1 MHVYKKIILFTA
13 NVLIMSHLTIIAM
26 DDPMAVDEARESR
39 KRKRTREGDQQEN
52 AGAKPAKRQV
62 KNSINIAEVHA
73 RLKQVAEDQ
82 GYGYKYANLVELE
95 NLVQSFRSKQVVQVP
110 RFVGISNQQVT
121 SALGRVGF
129 DIAAQWRAV
138 VGGLDAASRK
148 AIFAS
153 KNIPASFWHAQK
165 IFIQNLN
172 AAFTRLASQENPFNL
187 TKDEVARL
195 QQLFVESADDK
206 LMVRSTGKED
216 TRTITNAGGN
226 ESVPNIEPTMAAVV
240 EAACTV
246 VDSYF
251 DEKSLSQRLGL
262 GDTTIFNEEIFC
274 PILIQRMI
282 REQGDIPS
290 CGVMFTEEAE
300 GGISYRDEVDE
311 HGRIKTSGITLIQAA
326 YGHNEG
332 VVNSKIVVDSYVAQN
347 IGRTPVFYPVI
358 REKTKRLKPAGP
370 DLVFADNPAD
380 KIYAPALSHAQL
392 VTLKSFGDALEQYY
406 GYPMDVEFVVR
417 DNTVWI
423 VQARPIVHKEERKTR
438 VPEYFPDLQSIQ
450 GTIFKGRTIGAFGGA
465 LVSVEH
471 QDECIV
477 NAKISGALTNYQTS
491 DRNKIKCIF
500 SGSDAPATSHE
511 ATTFRGEGK
520 PVFYVY
526 DVDALRQA
534 ASIGQGKKLIFSP
547 QQHCV
552 VVVDKDT
559 QPATQQGWVSY
570 PFPREL
576 SVRSLIFHAR
586 KRGWFRGKL
595 AGRAIDPQSHFNA
608 QELFAHLKSDDLE
621 FVQHAA
627 ECLPAL
633 LLRFIYRATKQVALD
648 ADLKEQMMS
657 IVDAAEILCENL
669 IELCKHNAPAVAR
682 LVPINFLEALLY
694 QQQFDAKVGYFSV
707 ATLYKAVAREH
718 LPAELDLLIA
728 NGITP
733 VCAEGRRQV
742 SSFAASIWGSVQLTL
757 QSIASLFSKKDDET
771 KRYEA
776 IDTRSFYVQL
786 KKLTRYAYSE
796 RVKTVWE
803 KFILILAQA
812 RGIQKRFIE
821 HLADFI
827 KQLAD
832 LEVLPL
838 WLNSSMVH
846 DVEALGQ
853 ELTFDSCAKRVL
865 QWRLQFETSR
875 ADYEFIKVLKK
886 KVHNFDINR
895 FSEPKKFNAAW
906 GEFKDMLLSAFM
918 SDKFMDML
926 NGAIQEAKTT
936 HSVSL
941 VGAATCGLFDAFIEV
956 FDTSIKAMKGSSAWK
971 TEEKLIAFKT
981 MLLAYSGVL
990 KRVVTDLQEKTIL
1003 EFKSR
1008 SNKTTIQS
1016 YLNLIDRLVQKS
1028 FSEKDLEPTPG
1039 VDATVFAMGSGHD
1052 WVQDKDSNK
1061 QPASAEDAYT
1071 IIHQSLLSCNARFMV
1086 ACGTQHVIISSL
1098 LKDYVDILQ
1107 QGVQG
1112 TENYGGLKQV
1122 GLSVDDKKM
1131 ALIYNFTLGSHGC
1144 RITLRQKVAKEAF
1157 TMEMNFFGGFPT
1169 EAYRWRNA
1177 AVIFLCYGCLNNTPV
1192 RLHTLHTHALSATLD
1207 GLQIKDKD
1215 GFVKCFKVILEH
1227 VKTDALEYI
1236 TYKEA
1241 DNVSFLD
1248 VVKMIKILQSMGE
1261 YGHNATQYLM
1271 QKIKNRMF
1279 DISWNG
1285 GFGSHTDE
1293 LIPLLCQAVEGG
1305 NSDLNKVV
1313 LQIFAYFATCNQAL
1327 PEALMVALKVV
1338 KSSRNDSVLNQ
1349 AKILLIILF
1358 EKGYGIKEFFLSAVD
1373 NVPHILTEYCVGD
1386 FYSNLI
1392 KKKII
1397 PEKKYVNAL
1406 DEMCQFAYEVF
1417 EKESTYFCISSDV
1430 KSLVLD
1436 LFMILL
1442 QNGRGFTEIKKLLK
1456 QKNFR
1461 FKYELEKLIAHYESS
1476 T

>member
-1 MHVYKKIILFTA
+1 MRKKIILFMA
-13 NVLIMSHLTIIAM
+13 NVLALSHLTIIAM
-26 DDPMAVDEARESR
+26 DDPMAVDETIESS
-39 KRKRTREGDQQEN
+39 KRKRTREGDQQES
-52 AGAKPAKRQV
+52 AGVKPAKQPA
-62 KNSINIAEVHA
+62 KNPTKIAEVHA
-73 RLKQVAEDQ
+73 RLKQVAEEQ

-95 NLVQSFRSKQVVQVP
+95 KLVTSFKSKQVVQVP

-138 VGGLDAASRK
+138 VGGLDAASRES
-148 AIFAS
+148 IFVS
-153 KNIPASFWHAQK
+153 KNISASFWHAQK

-172 AAFTRLASQENPFNL
+172 AAFKRLASQENPFNL

-226 ESVPNIEPTMAAVV
+226 ESVPNIEPTMQAVV
-240 EAACTV
+240 QAACTV
-246 VDSYF
+246 VGSYF
-251 DEKSLSQRLGL
+251 DEKSLNQRLGL
-262 GDTTIFNEEIFC
+262 GDRTIFNEEVFC

-282 REQGDIPS
+282 REQSDMPS

-332 VVNSKIVVDSYVAQN
+332 VVNSKIVVDSYIAQS

-358 REKTKRLKPAGP
+358 REKNKRLKPAGP
-370 DLVFADNPAD
+370 ELVFADNPVD
-380 KIYAPALSHAQL
+380 KIYASALSHKTL
-392 VTLKSFGDALEQYY
+392 VTLKYFAHALEQYY

-417 DNTVWI
+417 NNIVWI

-438 VPEYFPDLQSIQ
+438 VPEYFSDLQSVQ

-465 LVSVEH
+465 LVSVEN
-471 QDECIV
+471 QDECII
-477 NAKISGALTNYQTS
+477 NAKIGGALTNYQTS

-526 DVDALRQA
+526 DVDAFRQA
-534 ASIGQGKKLIFSP
+534 ASTGQGKKLIFSP

-552 VVVDKDT
+552 VVVDKDA

-595 AGRAIDPQSHFNA
+595 AGRAIDPQYHFNV
-608 QELFAHLKSDDLE
+608 QELLAQLKSDDLR

-669 IELCKHNAPAVAR
+669 IELCKHNVSAVAR

-707 ATLYKAVAREH
+707 ATLYKSVAREH

-757 QSIASLFSKKDDET
+757 QSIASLFSKKQDET

-846 DVEALGQ
+846 DVEALGH

-865 QWRLQFETSR
+865 QWRLQFEKSR
-875 ADYEFIKVLKK
+875 TDYEFIKKLRKDVY
-886 KVHNFDINR
+886 NFDVNR
-895 FSEPKKFNAAW
+895 FSEPKKFDAAW
-906 GEFKDMLLSAFM
+906 DEFTNTLASEFI
-918 SDKFMDML
+918 SSKFTGL
-926 NGAIQEAKTT
+926 INQAIQESKSSNA
-936 HSVSL
+936 VNL
-941 VGAATCGLFDAFIEV
+941 VGVAACGLLDTFIESFDA
-956 FDTSIKAMKGSSAWK
+956 SIKAMKGSGVWETK
-971 TEEKLIAFKT
+971 EKLVAFKT
-981 MLLAYSGVL
+981 MLLAYSAL
-990 KRVVTDLQEKTIL
+990 LTRVVTDLQEKTIL

-1008 SNKTTIQS
+1008 SDQTTVQS
-1016 YLNLIDRLVQKS
+1016 YLDLIKSLLNES

-1052 WVQDKDSNK
+1052 WVQSETQ
-1061 QPASAEDAYT
+1061 QPVSAEDAYT

-1144 RITLRQKVAKEAF
+1144 RITLRQKVAKEVF
-1157 TMEMNFFGGFPT
+1157 TMEMNFFGGLSC
-1169 EAYRWRNA
+1169 EVYRWQNA
-1177 AVIFLCYGCLNNTPV
+1177 AVIFLCYGCINNIPV
-1192 RLHTLHTHALSATLD
+1192 RLNTLHTHALSATLD
-1207 GLQIKDKD
+1207 ALQIKDKD
-1215 GFVKCFKVILEH
+1215 SFAQCLKVIFEH
-1227 VKTDALEYI
+1227 VRTYALTYI

-1241 DNVSFLD
+1241 DNVSFFD
-1248 VVKMIKILQSMGE
+1248 VVKIIKILQNMGG
-1261 YGHNATQYLM
+1261 YGNYAIQYLM

-1279 DISWNG
+1279 DISWYG
-1285 GFGSHTDE
+1285 SLESHTDE
-1293 LIPLLCQAVEGG
+1293 LIPLLCQAVEGK
-1305 NSDLNKVV
+1305 NDVVNEVV
-1313 LQIFAYFATCNQAL
+1313 LQIFAYLVTCNQAL

-1397 PEKKYVNAL
+1397 PEKKYLNAL
-1406 DEMCQFAYEVF
+1406 DEMCQFAYEIF
-1417 EKESTYFCISSDV
+1417 EKESTYFCISYDV

-1442 QNGRGFTEIKKLLK
+1442 QNGRGFKEIKKLLK

-1461 FKYELEKLIAHYESS
+1461 FKYDLEKLIAHYESS